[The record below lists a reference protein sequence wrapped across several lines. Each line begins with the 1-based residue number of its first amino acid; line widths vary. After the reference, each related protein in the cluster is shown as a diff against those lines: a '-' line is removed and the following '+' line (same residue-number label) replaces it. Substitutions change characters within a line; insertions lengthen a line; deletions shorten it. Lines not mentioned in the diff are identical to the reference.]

1 VAGGILAA
9 GGNNVI
15 KKLWSYIGSY
25 RSLIILSPILVL
37 FDVVC
42 ELSMPYL
49 MGKIVDKGIPAR
61 NVQYILQ
68 IGIFMIGLAL
78 VAMLFGSLNHRLAAV
93 VSQGYAANVRQ
104 ALFDRVQA
112 FSFSNIDAFS
122 TASLVTRLTSDV
134 LQLQNTLL
142 MTLRLLTRAPL
153 MLVCALIFAI
163 TINARLAIVLFIA
176 IPLLVA
182 GIWLIVGQAE
192 RFYTAVQ
199 KKIDA
204 VNGTVEEN
212 LIGIRVVKAFVRG
225 PHEKTKFKKSSDELS
240 DTAIKAGN
248 LVITIMPMMLFILNG
263 ATIAVIWFGG
273 GMVRSQQLATGEL
286 VAFIS
291 YVMLILQ
298 SILMISTILM
308 MIARARASAER
319 IIEVLDTVPS
329 IADKETVLV
338 AGTAPAEEPRVEDGA
353 IEFRGVN
360 FKYKATGK
368 GENVLSDINFS
379 IKPGEFIAIVGGTGS
394 GKSSLVSLIPRLYDV
409 SEGQVLVDDVD
420 VRDYRVATLR
430 SAIGVVLQQSV
441 LFSGTIRE
449 NLMWGNAAASQR
461 EIEEAAQNA
470 QAHDFIMSLP
480 NGYDTDLGQGGV
492 NVSGGQ
498 KQRLCIAR
506 ALLKKPRILIMDD
519 STSAVDSATE
529 AKIRSSFREHL
540 NDTTILIIAQRI
552 SSVQEA
558 DRIIVIDDG
567 RVVGIGTHAELLA
580 ANPAYQAI
588 CASQMEGVVVN
599 G

>member
-1 VAGGILAA
+1 
-9 GGNNVI
+9 VI
-15 KKLWSYIGSY
+15 KKLWSYIGNY
-25 RSLIILSPILVL
+25 KSLIILSPLCVM

-42 ELSMPYL
+42 ELSMPFL
-49 MGKIVDKGIPAR
+49 MGKIVDKGIPAL
-61 NVQYILQ
+61 NLQYIIQ

-93 VSQGYAANVRQ
+93 VSQGYAANLRQ
-104 ALFDRVQA
+104 ALFDRVQS
-112 FSFSNIDAFS
+112 FSFSNIDTFS
-122 TASLVTRLTSDV
+122 TASLVTRLTNDV

-142 MTLRLLTRAPL
+142 MSMRILTRAPL
-153 MLVCALIFAI
+153 MLICALVFAI
-163 TINARLAIVLFIA
+163 AINAKLAIILFIA

-192 RFYTAVQ
+192 RFFKAVQ
-199 KKIDA
+199 AKIDA

-212 LIGIRVVKAFVRG
+212 LIGIRVVKAFVRE

-240 DTAIKAGN
+240 DTAIRAGN
-248 LVITIMPMMLFILNG
+248 LVITIMPMMLLILNG

-273 GMVRSQQLATGEL
+273 RMVRSQQLGTGEL
-286 VAFIS
+286 VGFIS

-298 SILMISTILM
+298 SILMISTVLM

-319 IIEVLDTVPS
+319 IIEVLDTIPS
-329 IADKETVLV
+329 IADKEPAL
-338 AGTAPAEEPRVEDGA
+338 AADTAADVEEPTIQRGA
-353 IEFRGVN
+353 IEFRNVN
-360 FKYKATGK
+360 FKYTATNK
-368 GENVLSDINFS
+368 GENVLSNINLT
-379 IKPGEFIAIVGGTGS
+379 IQPGEFVALVGGTGS
-394 GKSSLVSLIPRLYDV
+394 GKSTLVSLIPRLYDV
-409 SEGQVLVDDVD
+409 SDGQVLVDDVD
-420 VRDYRVATLR
+420 VRDYKLATLR
-430 SAIGVVLQQSV
+430 SAIGVVLQQNV

-449 NLMWGNAAASQR
+449 NLMWGNAAASQQ

-470 QAHDFIMSLP
+470 QAHDFIMSFP

-506 ALLKKPRILIMDD
+506 ALLKKPHILIMDD

-529 AKIRSSFREHL
+529 AKIRASFREHL
-540 NDTTILIIAQRI
+540 KDTTILIIAQRI

-558 DRIIVIDDG
+558 DKIIVVDDG
-567 RVVGIGTHAELLA
+567 RIVGIGTHAELLA
-580 ANPAYQAI
+580 TNPAYQAI

>member
-1 VAGGILAA
+1 M
-9 GGNNVI
+9 I

-25 RSLIILSPILVL
+25 KSLIILSPIFVL

-42 ELSMPYL
+42 ELSMPFL
-49 MGKIVDKGIPAR
+49 MGKIVDKGIPTL
-61 NVQYILQ
+61 NLQYILQ

-104 ALFDRVQA
+104 ALFDRVQS

-122 TASLVTRLTSDV
+122 TASLVTRLTNDV

-142 MTLRLLTRAPL
+142 MSMRILTRAPL
-153 MLVCALIFAI
+153 MLVCALVFAI
-163 TINARLAIVLFIA
+163 TINARLAIILFIA

-192 RFYTAVQ
+192 RFFTAVQ
-199 KKIDA
+199 TKIDA

-212 LIGIRVVKAFVRG
+212 LIGIRAVKAFVRG
-225 PHEKTKFKKSSDELS
+225 SHEKTKFKKSSDELS
-240 DTAIKAGN
+240 YTAIRAGN

-273 GMVRSQQLATGEL
+273 RMVRSQQLATGEL

-298 SILMISTILM
+298 SILMLSTVLM

-319 IIEVLDTVPS
+319 IIEVLDTIPS
-329 IADKETVLV
+329 IADKE
-338 AGTAPAEEPRVEDGA
+338 PALAADAAAVDEEPRVEHGA

-360 FKYKATGK
+360 FKYATTGK
-368 GENVLSDINFS
+368 GENVLSDINLT
-379 IKPGEFIAIVGGTGS
+379 IHPGEFVALVGGTGA
-394 GKSSLVSLIPRLYDV
+394 GKSTLVSLIPRLYDV
-409 SEGQVLVDDVD
+409 SDGQVLVDDVD
-420 VRDYRVATLR
+420 VRDYKLATLR
-430 SAIGVVLQQSV
+430 SAIGVVLQQNV

-449 NLMWGNAAASQR
+449 NLMWGKAAASQQ
-461 EIEEAAQNA
+461 EIEEAARNA
-470 QAHDFIMSLP
+470 QAHDFIMSFS

-529 AKIRSSFREHL
+529 AKIRTSFREHL
-540 NDTTILIIAQRI
+540 KDTTILIIAQRI

-558 DRIIVIDDG
+558 DKIIVIDDG
-567 RVVGIGTHAELLA
+567 RIVGIGTHAELLA
-580 ANPAYQAI
+580 TNPAYQAI

>member
-1 VAGGILAA
+1 
-9 GGNNVI
+9 VI
-15 KKLWSYIGSY
+15 KKLWSYIGNY
-25 RSLIILSPILVL
+25 KSLIILSPIFVM

-42 ELSMPYL
+42 ELSMPFL
-49 MGKIVDKGIPAR
+49 MGKIVDKGIPAL
-61 NVQYILQ
+61 NLQYILR

-104 ALFDRVQA
+104 ALFDRVQS
-112 FSFSNIDAFS
+112 FSFSNIDTFS
-122 TASLVTRLTSDV
+122 TASLVTRLTNDV

-142 MTLRLLTRAPL
+142 MSMRILTRAPL
-153 MLVCALIFAI
+153 MLVCALVFAI
-163 TINARLAIVLFIA
+163 AINARLAIILFIA

-192 RFYTAVQ
+192 RFFTAVQ
-199 KKIDA
+199 AKIDA

-212 LIGIRVVKAFVRG
+212 LIGIRVVKAFVRE

-240 DTAIKAGN
+240 DTAIRAGN
-248 LVITIMPMMLFILNG
+248 LVITIMPMMLLILNG

-273 GMVRSQQLATGEL
+273 RMVKSQQLGTGEL
-286 VAFIS
+286 VGFIS

-298 SILMISTILM
+298 SILMISTVLM

-319 IIEVLDTVPS
+319 IIEVLDTIPS
-329 IADKETVLV
+329 IADKEPALATD
-338 AGTAPAEEPRVEDGA
+338 AEEPTIQRGA
-353 IEFRGVN
+353 IEFRDVN
-360 FKYKATGK
+360 FKYAATNK
-368 GENVLSDINFS
+368 GENVLSDINLT
-379 IKPGEFIAIVGGTGS
+379 IQPGEFVALVGGTGS
-394 GKSSLVSLIPRLYDV
+394 GKSTLVSLIPRLYDV
-409 SEGQVLVDDVD
+409 SDGQVLVDDVD
-420 VRDYRVATLR
+420 VRDYKLVTLR
-430 SAIGVVLQQSV
+430 SAIGVVLQQNV

-449 NLMWGNAAASQR
+449 NLMWGNAAATQQ
-461 EIEEAAQNA
+461 EIEEAARNA
-470 QAHDFIMSLP
+470 QAHDFIMSFP

-529 AKIRSSFREHL
+529 AKIRTSFRENL
-540 NDTTILIIAQRI
+540 KDTTILIIAQRI

-558 DRIIVIDDG
+558 DKIIVIDDG
-567 RVVGIGTHAELLA
+567 RIVGIGTHAELLA
-580 ANPAYQAI
+580 TNPAYQAI
-588 CASQMEGVVVN
+588 CASQMEGVVIN

>member
-1 VAGGILAA
+1 MIR
-9 GGNNVI
+9 
-15 KKLWSYIGSY
+15 KLWSYIGSY
-25 RSLIILSPILVL
+25 RSLIILSPIFVL

-49 MGKIVDKGIPAR
+49 MGRIVDKGIPAL
-61 NVQYILQ
+61 NLQYILQ

-104 ALFDRVQA
+104 ALFDRVQS
-112 FSFSNIDAFS
+112 FSFSNIDSFS
-122 TASLVTRLTSDV
+122 TASLVTRLTNDV

-142 MTLRLLTRAPL
+142 MSMRILTRAPL
-153 MLVCALIFAI
+153 MLICALVFAI
-163 TINARLAIVLFIA
+163 TINAKLAIVLFIA

-192 RFYTAVQ
+192 RFFTAVQ
-199 KKIDA
+199 TKIDA

-212 LIGIRVVKAFVRG
+212 LIGIRAVKAFVRG
-225 PHEKTKFKKSSDELS
+225 SHEKTKFKKSSDELS
-240 DTAIKAGN
+240 DTAIRAGN

-273 GMVRSQQLATGEL
+273 RMVRSQQLATGEL

-298 SILMISTILM
+298 SILMISTVLM

-319 IIEVLDTVPS
+319 IIEVLDTMPS
-329 IADKETVLV
+329 IADKE
-338 AGTAPAEEPRVEDGA
+338 PALAADAAADEEPRVEHGA

-360 FKYKATGK
+360 FKYAATGK
-368 GENVLSDINFS
+368 GENVLSNIDLS
-379 IKPGEFIAIVGGTGS
+379 IKPGEFVAVVGGTGS

-420 VRDYRVATLR
+420 VRDYRLATLR
-430 SAIGVVLQQSV
+430 SAIGVVLQQNV

-449 NLMWGNAAASQR
+449 NLMWGNAAASQQ
-461 EIEEAAQNA
+461 EIEEVARNA
-470 QAHDFIMSLP
+470 QVHDFIMSLP

-529 AKIRSSFREHL
+529 AKIRTSFREHL

-567 RVVGIGTHAELLA
+567 RIVGIGTHAELLA
-580 ANPAYQAI
+580 MNPAYQAI

>member
-1 VAGGILAA
+1 M
-9 GGNNVI
+9 I
-15 KKLWSYIGSY
+15 KKLWSHMGTY

-42 ELSMPYL
+42 ELSMPFL
-49 MGKIVDKGIPAR
+49 MGKIIDEGIPTL
-61 NVQYILQ
+61 NLQYIIQ
-68 IGIFMIGLAL
+68 IGILMIGLAL
-78 VAMLFGSLNHRLAAV
+78 FAMLFGSLNHRLAAV
-93 VSQGYAANVRQ
+93 VSQGYGANVRQ
-104 ALFDRVQA
+104 ALFDRVQS

-122 TASLVTRLTSDV
+122 TASLVTRLTNDV

-142 MTLRLLTRAPL
+142 MSMRILTRGPL
-153 MLVCALIFAI
+153 MLVCALIFAM
-163 TINARLAIVLFIA
+163 TINAKLAIVLFIA

-225 PHEKTKFKKSSDELS
+225 SHEKIKFRKSSDELS
-240 DTAIKAGN
+240 DTAIRAGN

-263 ATIAVIWFGG
+263 ATIAVIWYGG
-273 GMVRSQQLATGEL
+273 HMVKSQQLATGEL

-298 SILMISTILM
+298 SILMISTVLM

-319 IIEVLDTVPS
+319 IIQVLDTMPS
-329 IADKETVLV
+329 V
-338 AGTAPAEEPRVEDGA
+338 AGKESTLAGEAAAGREPTVERGS

-360 FKYKATGK
+360 FKYAASSE
-368 GENVLSDINFS
+368 GENVLSDINLT
-379 IKPGEFIAIVGGTGS
+379 IKPGEFVALVGGTGA
-394 GKSSLVSLIPRLYDV
+394 GKSTLVSLIPRLYDV
-409 SEGQVLVDDVD
+409 SDGQVLVDGVD
-420 VRDYRVATLR
+420 VREYRLATLR
-430 SAIGVVLQQSV
+430 SAIGVVLQQNL

-449 NLMWGNAAASQR
+449 NLMWGNAAASQQ

-470 QAHDFIMSLP
+470 QAHDFIMSFP

-519 STSAVDSATE
+519 STSAVDTATE
-529 AKIRSSFREHL
+529 ARIRASFRANL
-540 NDTTILIIAQRI
+540 KDTTILIIAQRI

-558 DRIIVIDDG
+558 DKIIVIDDG
-567 RVVGIGTHAELLA
+567 RVVGTGTHAELLA
-580 ANPAYQAI
+580 INPTYQAI
-588 CASQMEGVVVN
+588 CASQMQGELVN

>member
-1 VAGGILAA
+1 M
-9 GGNNVI
+9 I
-15 KKLWSYIGSY
+15 KKLWSYIGNY
-25 RSLIILSPILVL
+25 KSLIILSPIFVM

-42 ELSMPYL
+42 ELSMPFL
-49 MGKIVDKGIPAR
+49 MGKIVDKGIPTL
-61 NVQYILQ
+61 NLQYILQ

-104 ALFDRVQA
+104 ALFDRVQS
-112 FSFSNIDAFS
+112 FSFSNIDTFS
-122 TASLVTRLTSDV
+122 TASLVTRLTNDV

-142 MTLRLLTRAPL
+142 MSMRILTRAPL
-153 MLVCALIFAI
+153 MLVCALVFAI
-163 TINARLAIVLFIA
+163 AINAKLAIILFIA

-192 RFYTAVQ
+192 RFFTAVQ
-199 KKIDA
+199 AKIDA

-212 LIGIRVVKAFVRG
+212 LIGIRVVKAFVRE

-240 DTAIKAGN
+240 DTAIRAGN
-248 LVITIMPMMLFILNG
+248 LVITIMPMMLLILNG

-273 GMVRSQQLATGEL
+273 RMVKSQQLGTGEL
-286 VAFIS
+286 VGFIS

-298 SILMISTILM
+298 SILMISTVLM

-319 IIEVLDTVPS
+319 IIEVLDTIPS
-329 IADKETVLV
+329 IADKEPAL
-338 AGTAPAEEPRVEDGA
+338 AADAEEPTIQRGA
-353 IEFRGVN
+353 IEFRDVN
-360 FKYKATGK
+360 FKYAATNK
-368 GENVLSDINFS
+368 GENVLSDINLT
-379 IKPGEFIAIVGGTGS
+379 IQPGEFVALVGGTGS
-394 GKSSLVSLIPRLYDV
+394 GKSTLVSLIPRLYDV
-409 SEGQVLVDDVD
+409 SDGQVLVDDVD
-420 VRDYRVATLR
+420 VRDYKLATLR
-430 SAIGVVLQQSV
+430 SAIGVVLQQNV

-449 NLMWGNAAASQR
+449 NLMWGNAAATQQ
-461 EIEEAAQNA
+461 EIEEAARNA
-470 QAHDFIMSLP
+470 QAHDFIMSFP

-506 ALLKKPRILIMDD
+506 ALLKKPHILIMDD

-529 AKIRSSFREHL
+529 AKIRTSFRENL
-540 NDTTILIIAQRI
+540 KDTTILIIAQRV

-558 DRIIVIDDG
+558 DKIIVIDDG
-567 RVVGIGTHAELLA
+567 RIVGIGTHAELLA
-580 ANPAYQAI
+580 TNPAYQAI

>member
-1 VAGGILAA
+1 MIR
-9 GGNNVI
+9 
-15 KKLWSYIGSY
+15 KLWSYIGSY
-25 RSLIILSPILVL
+25 KSLIILSPIFVL

-49 MGKIVDKGIPAR
+49 MGRIVDKGIPAL
-61 NVQYILQ
+61 NLQYILQ

-104 ALFDRVQA
+104 ALFDRVQS
-112 FSFSNIDAFS
+112 FSFSNIDTFS
-122 TASLVTRLTSDV
+122 TASLVTRLTNDV

-142 MTLRLLTRAPL
+142 MSMRILTRAPL
-153 MLVCALIFAI
+153 MLICALVFAI
-163 TINARLAIVLFIA
+163 AINARLAIILFIA

-192 RFYTAVQ
+192 RFFTAVQ
-199 KKIDA
+199 TKIDA

-212 LIGIRVVKAFVRG
+212 LIGIRAVKAFVRG
-225 PHEKTKFKKSSDELS
+225 SHEKTKFKKSSDELS
-240 DTAIKAGN
+240 YTAIRAGN

-273 GMVRSQQLATGEL
+273 RMVRSQQLATGEL

-298 SILMISTILM
+298 SILMISTVLM

-319 IIEVLDTVPS
+319 IIEVLDTIPS
-329 IADKETVLV
+329 IADKE
-338 AGTAPAEEPRVEDGA
+338 PALAAAADEEPRVEHGA
-353 IEFRGVN
+353 IEFRDVN
-360 FKYKATGK
+360 FKYAATNK
-368 GENVLSDINFS
+368 GENVLSNINLT
-379 IKPGEFIAIVGGTGS
+379 IHPGEFVALVGGTGS
-394 GKSSLVSLIPRLYDV
+394 GKSTLVSLIPRLYDV
-409 SEGQVLVDDVD
+409 SDGQVLVDDVD
-420 VRDYRVATLR
+420 VRDYKLATLR
-430 SAIGVVLQQSV
+430 SAIGVVLQQNV

-449 NLMWGNAAASQR
+449 NLMWGKTAASQQ
-461 EIEEAAQNA
+461 EIEEAARNA
-470 QAHDFIMSLP
+470 QAHDFIMSFP

-506 ALLKKPRILIMDD
+506 ALVKKPRILIMDD

-529 AKIRSSFREHL
+529 AKIRASFREHL
-540 NDTTILIIAQRI
+540 KDTTILIIAQRI

-558 DRIIVIDDG
+558 DKIIVIDDG
-567 RVVGIGTHAELLA
+567 RVVGIGTHAELFA
-580 ANPAYQAI
+580 TNPTYQAI

>member
-1 VAGGILAA
+1 
-9 GGNNVI
+9 VI
-15 KKLWSYIGSY
+15 KKLWSYIGNY
-25 RSLIILSPILVL
+25 KSLIILSPIFVM

-42 ELSMPYL
+42 ELSMPFL
-49 MGKIVDKGIPAR
+49 MGKIVDKGIPAL
-61 NVQYILQ
+61 NLQYILQ

-104 ALFDRVQA
+104 ALFDRVQS
-112 FSFSNIDAFS
+112 FSFSNIDTFS
-122 TASLVTRLTSDV
+122 TASLVTRLTNDV

-142 MTLRLLTRAPL
+142 MSMRILTRAPL
-153 MLVCALIFAI
+153 MLVCALVFAI
-163 TINARLAIVLFIA
+163 AINAKLAIILFIA

-192 RFYTAVQ
+192 RFFTAVQ
-199 KKIDA
+199 AKIDA

-212 LIGIRVVKAFVRG
+212 LIGIRVVKAFVRE

-240 DTAIKAGN
+240 DTAIRAGN
-248 LVITIMPMMLFILNG
+248 LVITIMPMMLLILNG

-273 GMVRSQQLATGEL
+273 RMVKSQQLGTGEL
-286 VAFIS
+286 VGFIS

-298 SILMISTILM
+298 SILMISTVLM

-319 IIEVLDTVPS
+319 IIEVLDTIPS
-329 IADKETVLV
+329 IADKEPAL
-338 AGTAPAEEPRVEDGA
+338 AADAEEPTIQRGA
-353 IEFRGVN
+353 IEFRDVN
-360 FKYKATGK
+360 FKYAATNK
-368 GENVLSDINFS
+368 GENVLSDINLT
-379 IKPGEFIAIVGGTGS
+379 IQPGEFVALVGGTGS
-394 GKSSLVSLIPRLYDV
+394 GKSTLVSLIPRLYDV
-409 SEGQVLVDDVD
+409 SDGQVLVDDVD
-420 VRDYRVATLR
+420 VRDYKLATLR
-430 SAIGVVLQQSV
+430 SAIGVVLQQNV

-449 NLMWGNAAASQR
+449 NLMWGNAAASQQ
-461 EIEEAAQNA
+461 EIEEAARNA
-470 QAHDFIMSLP
+470 QAHDFIMSFP
-480 NGYDTDLGQGGV
+480 NGYDTDLRQGGV

-506 ALLKKPRILIMDD
+506 ALLKKPHILIMDD

-529 AKIRSSFREHL
+529 AKIRTSFRENL
-540 NDTTILIIAQRI
+540 KDTTILIIAQRV

-558 DRIIVIDDG
+558 DKIIVIDDG
-567 RVVGIGTHAELLA
+567 RIVGIGTHAELLA
-580 ANPAYQAI
+580 TNPAYQAI